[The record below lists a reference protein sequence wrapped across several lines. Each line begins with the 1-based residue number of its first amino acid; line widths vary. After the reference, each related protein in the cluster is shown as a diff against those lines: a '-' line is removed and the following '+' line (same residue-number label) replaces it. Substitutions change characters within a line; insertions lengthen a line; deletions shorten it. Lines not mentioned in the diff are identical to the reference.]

1 MLQVAMENFQHNTG
15 IHCFDFI
22 FWFVCIWEKFTNMN
36 LLTNEA
42 TLSTTVNKVSPGKL
56 CAFFFGMHIRSQ
68 QPVVCWNRQE
78 LWAVWLASGMLCV
91 TVLRCGSFETKL
103 QVYSDFLFHL
113 YKK

>member
-56 CAFFFGMHIRSQ
+56 CAFFLACTSDLSSRLFAGTDRSSGRFGL
-68 QPVVCWNRQE
+68 P
-78 LWAVWLASGMLCV
+78 LARCV
-91 TVLRCGSFETKL
+91 
-103 QVYSDFLFHL
+103 
-113 YKK
+113 